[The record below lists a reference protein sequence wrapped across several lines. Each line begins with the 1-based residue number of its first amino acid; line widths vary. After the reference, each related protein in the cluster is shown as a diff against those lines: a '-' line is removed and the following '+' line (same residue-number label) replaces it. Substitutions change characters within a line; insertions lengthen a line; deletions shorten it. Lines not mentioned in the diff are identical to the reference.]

1 MFARKRKKRRKF
13 LLVVVVYSIAQMNV
27 FGFFVN
33 DSVFAESKLDT
44 NAEEMGQL
52 PQNQE
57 QEKIQGDSQPD
68 IETIDTNVAEIGNSP
83 ENQKQVTPQGNLR
96 ANDLGTIESV
106 FPDPGLAQIVA
117 KALEKQV
124 TDKVTDEELGTKIIS
139 LSAQSQNIKD
149 LTGVEKLTSLTYLKL
164 GANQISDVSPLS
176 GLTSLTNLELGANQI
191 SDVSPLSGLTSL
203 TYLVLG
209 SNQISDVSPL
219 SGLTSL
225 TNLEL
230 EVNQIS
236 DVSPLSGL
244 TSLTYLKLGANQIS
258 DVSPLSGLT
267 SLTNLYL
274 RANQISDVS
283 PLSGLT
289 SLTYLELHNNQISDI
304 SPLSSLKEWRQGD
317 AKNQSIQLEEG
328 QVGKPTLFTLL
339 DKDSQVPDTDLTAEK
354 GTFAN
359 GQVIWQTAGDHSFT
373 WASGDGTFTGTVKQT
388 VVGTLGTLSF
398 SDPGSITVGDKL
410 KISPKDEQYK
420 LHFEENHKL
429 SVQDTRDV
437 KSQWK
442 LTASVVSPLQNS
454 NGQVLPDA
462 IHYRLNSQEVALND
476 SATLIYQNQNRD
488 EEPFDISDTWDG
500 TDDGL
505 YLDIKEGEAKVG
517 TYEATI
523 RWVLE
528 DTPGNVGEEERN

>member
-1 MFARKRKKRRKF
+1 
-13 LLVVVVYSIAQMNV
+13 
-27 FGFFVN
+27 
-33 DSVFAESKLDT
+33 
-44 NAEEMGQL
+44 
-52 PQNQE
+52 
-57 QEKIQGDSQPD
+57 
-68 IETIDTNVAEIGNSP
+68 
-83 ENQKQVTPQGNLR
+83 
-96 ANDLGTIESV
+96 
-106 FPDPGLAQIVA
+106 
-117 KALEKQV
+117 
-124 TDKVTDEELGTKIIS
+124 
-139 LSAQSQNIKD
+139 
-149 LTGVEKLTSLTYLKL
+149 
-164 GANQISDVSPLS
+164 
-176 GLTSLTNLELGANQI
+176 
-191 SDVSPLSGLTSL
+191 
-203 TYLVLG
+203 
-209 SNQISDVSPL
+209 
-219 SGLTSL
+219 
-225 TNLEL
+225 
-230 EVNQIS
+230 
-236 DVSPLSGL
+236 
-244 TSLTYLKLGANQIS
+244 
-258 DVSPLSGLT
+258 

-274 RANQISDVS
+274 RDNQISDVS

>member
-1 MFARKRKKRRKF
+1 M
-13 LLVVVVYSIAQMNV
+13 LVVVVYSIAQMNV

-274 RANQISDVS
+274 RDNQISDVS